1 MHILKP
7 DHFSQRL
14 ILAVICAP
22 LCPIHQPKLNDDTAP
37 FGFWP
42 QETENQFVTPG
53 KQINKWDNISGS
65 WFTPPGSGLFIM
77 DYLCPKTGF
86 SFLKSFDFKVWWKKM
101 WLKSFQSPPNKRVSV
116 LTLEWTK
123 TVFATFMKL
132 AASEG
137 RLKIIS
143 FLVTTDCCHGNHSA
157 RSVISGHAN
166 PDWSKHSL
174 MRCLRRSF
182 TFLLLCSFYF
192 QHLPQCPSL
201 VLLISPLI
209 LNK

>member
-22 LCPIHQPKLNDDTAP
+22 LRPIHQPKPNNDSAP

-42 QETENQFVTPG
+42 HETENQFVTPG
-53 KQINKWDNISGS
+53 KQ
-65 WFTPPGSGLFIM
+65 
-77 DYLCPKTGF
+77 
-86 SFLKSFDFKVWWKKM
+86 
-101 WLKSFQSPPNKRVSV
+101 RVSV

-123 TVFATFMKL
+123 TVFATFTKL

-143 FLVTTDCCHGNHSA
+143 FLVMTDCCHGNHSA

-182 TFLLLCSFYF
+182 THFLLCSFYF